1 MTNQEINKKYDLVD
15 LAREYRLPLKATP
28 EDLARDWETV
38 LRYGDRIL
46 LAGHWYNP
54 DGKSWIAA
62 VYEFLDDYATAEED
76 FLGVREI
83 SSERFTDNGHAIAWA
98 IQNA

>member
-1 MTNQEINKKYDLVD
+1 MSKMIE
-15 LAREYRLPLKATP
+15 LAKEYRLPLKSTP
-28 EDLARDWETV
+28 EDLECDWETV

-62 VYEFLDDYATAEED
+62 VYEFLNDGARDSED
-76 FLGVREI
+76 FIGIREVAE
-83 SSERFTDNGHAIAWA
+83 ERFTDNGHAIAWA

>member
-1 MTNQEINKKYDLVD
+1 MSKMIE
-15 LAREYRLPLKATP
+15 LAKEYRLPLKSTQ
-28 EDLARDWETV
+28 EDLECDWETV

-46 LAGHWYNP
+46 LAGHWYHP

-62 VYEFLDDYATAEED
+62 VYEFLDDDATDSED
-76 FLGVREI
+76 FIGIHEVAE
-83 SSERFTDNGHAIAWA
+83 ERFTDNGHAIAWA

>member
-1 MTNQEINKKYDLVD
+1 MKNDSMTYELVGM
-15 LAREYRLPLKATP
+15 AREYRLPLKSTP
-28 EDLARDWETV
+28 EDLERDWETV
-38 LRYGDRIL
+38 LRYGNRIL

-62 VYEFLDDYATAEED
+62 VYEFLDDNETSAED
-76 FLGVREI
+76 FIGIREV
-83 SSERFTDNGHAIAWA
+83 SAERFTDNGHAIAWA

>member
-1 MTNQEINKKYDLVD
+1 MSKMIE
-15 LAREYRLPLKATP
+15 LAKEYRLPLKSTP
-28 EDLARDWETV
+28 EDLECDWETV

-98 IQNA
+98 IRNANI

>member
-1 MTNQEINKKYDLVD
+1 MSKMIE
-15 LAREYRLPLKATP
+15 LAKEYRLPLKSTQ
-28 EDLARDWETV
+28 EGLECDWETV

-62 VYEFLDDYATAEED
+62 VYEFLDDNETSDEDFIGIREVAEE
-76 FLGVREI
+76 
-83 SSERFTDNGHAIAWA
+83 RFMDNGHAIAWA

>member
-1 MTNQEINKKYDLVD
+1 MKNDSMTYELVGM
-15 LAREYRLPLKATP
+15 AREYRLPLKSTP
-28 EDLARDWETV
+28 EDLERDWETV
-38 LRYGDRIL
+38 LRYGNRIL

-62 VYEFLDDYATAEED
+62 VYEFLDDDETSAED
-76 FLGVREI
+76 FIGIREV
-83 SSERFTDNGHAIAWA
+83 SAERFEDNGHAIAWA

>member
-1 MTNQEINKKYDLVD
+1 MSKMIEMAK
-15 LAREYRLPLKATP
+15 EYRLPLKSTP
-28 EDLARDWETV
+28 EDLECDWETV

-62 VYEFLDDYATAEED
+62 VYEFLDDNATDCED
-76 FLGVREI
+76 FIGIREVAE
-83 SSERFTDNGHAIAWA
+83 ERFTDNGHAIAWA
-98 IQNA
+98 IRNA

>member
-1 MTNQEINKKYDLVD
+1 MSKMIE
-15 LAREYRLPLKATP
+15 LAKEYRLPLKSTQ
-28 EDLARDWETV
+28 EDMESRWETV

-62 VYEFLDDYATAEED
+62 VYEFLDDNETSSED
-76 FLGVREI
+76 FIGIREV
-83 SSERFTDNGHAIAWA
+83 SEERFTDNGHAIAWA
-98 IQNA
+98 IKNA